1 MDRCLPGMRG
11 DKMNRQEILQIAKP
25 ILFNTEMVRAT
36 LDGRKTVTRR
46 VVKDLPDCDFIEL
59 ELNPEVCYDGDLE
72 KTAVHCGLYATFESH
87 GDYIVDFPV
96 RKSPYQVGDILYA
109 RETWS
114 PVWVRPKRYQY
125 KASPEVSENV
135 PISWYPS
142 IHMPKEAARIFLKV
156 TGVRCERLQDI
167 SEAQIKAEGID
178 TCSHCYHFNGE
189 CKDFRAARECKLQ
202 SAFIKTWNS
211 TIKKQDLSKYGWQAN
226 PWVWVY
232 EFEKVAVE

>member
-1 MDRCLPGMRG
+1 MDGRMPGMRG
-11 DKMNRQEILQIAKP
+11 DKMNRQEILQVAKP

-36 LDGRKTVTRR
+36 LDGRKTATRR
-46 VVKDLPDCDFIEL
+46 INKNFIPQEA
-59 ELNPEVCYDGDLE
+59 EWGY
-72 KTAVHCGLYATFESH
+72 TAFTPKGCISCRGYFES
-87 GDYIVDFPV
+87 GYGEKFY
-96 RKSPYQVGDILYA
+96 KLPYQDGDILYV

-142 IHMPKEAARIFLKV
+142 IHMPKGAARIFLKV

-211 TIKKQDLSKYGWQAN
+211 TIKKQDLAKYGWTAN

-232 EFEKVAVE
+232 EFERVNVDES